1 MFFMPKT
8 PKT

>member
-1 MFFMPKT
+1 MYTKT